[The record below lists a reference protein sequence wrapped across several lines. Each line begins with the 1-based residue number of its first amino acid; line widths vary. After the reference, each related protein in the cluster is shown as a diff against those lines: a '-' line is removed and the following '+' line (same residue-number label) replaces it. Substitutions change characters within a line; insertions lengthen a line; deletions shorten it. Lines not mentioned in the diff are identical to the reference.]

1 MWLRRLF
8 CVLLACFCL
17 QAVVAQEELTD
28 KYLSIRDKL
37 VNMKANSE
45 LVTEQLRIVTEQLSQ
60 RSASLKLS
68 QQEAKKW
75 EMTSMTLSEN
85 LTSINGQL
93 NDAYESLEAEH
104 QKNQKLTK
112 ALWILIALFIML
124 VLTVLFVLYLEL
136 THKTNFI

>member
-8 CVLLACFCL
+8 CALLALFCL

-37 VNMKANSE
+37 ISLKANSE
-45 LVTEQLRIVTEQLSQ
+45 LVTEQLIQVSEN
-60 RSASLKLS
+60 LKLS
-68 QQEAKKW
+68 QAEAEEWKQ
-75 EMTSMTLSEN
+75 TSTTLSEN
-85 LTSINGQL
+85 LMSINEQL
-93 NDAYESLEAEH
+93 NDSYRVIEQEKL
-104 QKNQKLTK
+104 KNQRLTK
-112 ALWILIALFIML
+112 MLWVTILIFIML

>member
-37 VNMKANSE
+37 ISLKANSE
-45 LVTEQLRIVTEQLSQ
+45 LVTEQLIQVSEN
-60 RSASLKLS
+60 LKLS
-68 QQEAKKW
+68 QQEAEEWKQ
-75 EMTSMTLSEN
+75 TSTTLSEN
-85 LTSINGQL
+85 LMSINEQL
-93 NDAYESLEAEH
+93 NDSYKVIEQERL
-104 QKNQKLTK
+104 KNQKLTK
-112 ALWILIALFIML
+112 ALWTLITVFIML
-124 VLTVLFVLYLEL
+124 VLTISFILYLEL